1 MNWRIGYFG
10 FITLTTLVLAPAE
23 FDARA
28 LWPSVV
34 AIATVLVLRS
44 ALGGLLIGAA
54 AGALLVS
61 GGKIHHAFAAFF
73 TEHLIPSLQ
82 SQWNLSVLIFTL
94 LLGGFAALLERGR
107 GLEAILT
114 RWLARTKNSKVRA
127 ELAAY
132 GLGLTCFFDGLA
144 SSLLTGK
151 TIRPMSDRVGVSR
164 AKLSYIVDSTSSAVA
179 CVAIMSTWIAYQ
191 LSMIREGYK
200 SAGMEEINS
209 FQIFL
214 HSIPFN
220 FYCWFTL
227 CLLLVAIL
235 RSWHPGPMGEAE
247 KQDLKANEKEAAVE
261 RQLAPAALAWNA
273 LIPLLTLIGGLMLGL
288 YLAGIEGAVLPI
300 TFDKVMHA
308 FGAAPADQILL
319 RVSVIACLV
328 AWFMNRRTIAE
339 RNPVGA
345 TFMDGVQRMFAPCL
359 ILVAAWCLSSTLG
372 KLNAAPVLAHM
383 LDGKLAPAFFPAAVF
398 GVGILTSFTTG
409 TSWGTMGVLMPLV
422 LPVAISMEASLGA
435 DSLVPA
441 TVAAVFSG
449 AVFGDHCSPLS
460 DTTIVSSVACDIDP
474 VEHVRTQLP
483 YALTAAGFAVVL
495 GFIPA
500 GMGTPPLLCLIFGFA
515 CLALLPNLVRDR
527 SNSHA

>member
-10 FITLTTLVLAPAE
+10 FVILITLVLASAK
-23 FDARA
+23 FGMRA

-44 ALGGLLIGAA
+44 ALAGLLIGAA
-54 AGALLVS
+54 AGALLIA
-61 GGKIHHAFAAFF
+61 GGKIHHAFPAFF
-73 TEHLIPSLQ
+73 SDHLIPALQ
-82 SQWNLSVLIFTL
+82 SKWNLSVLIFTL
-94 LLGGFAALLERGR
+94 LLGGFAALLEKGR
-107 GLEAILT
+107 GLEAIFAG
-114 RWLARTKNSKVRA
+114 WLAKAKNSKLHA

-151 TIRPMSDRVGVSR
+151 TIRPLSDRVGVSR

-200 SAGMEEINS
+200 NAGNEEINS
-209 FQIFL
+209 FQVFL

-235 RSWHPGPMGEAE
+235 RAWHPRPMLAAEARS
-247 KQDLKANEKEAAVE
+247 NENPESDHSSTSE
-261 RQLAPAALAWNA
+261 SLPSGLAWNA
-273 LIPLLTLIGGLMLGL
+273 IVPLATLIAGLMVGL
-288 YLAGIEGAVLPI
+288 YLAGVEETILPI
-300 TFDKVMHA
+300 TFDKLMHA
-308 FGAAPADQILL
+308 FGSAPADEVLL

-328 AWFMNRRTIAE
+328 AWFMNRGTIQKE
-339 RNPVGA
+339 QQVGSV
-345 TFMDGVQRMFAPCL
+345 FMDGIQRMFAPCL
-359 ILVAAWCLSSTLG
+359 ILIAAWCLSSTLK
-372 KLNAAPVLAHM
+372 KLDAAPVLAQM
-383 LDGKLAPAFFPAAVF
+383 LHGNLPPALFPAAVF
-398 GVGILTSFTTG
+398 VVGILTSFTTG

-422 LPVAISMEASLGA
+422 LPVAISMEADLA
-435 DSLVPA
+435 TATTVPA

-460 DTTIVSSVACDIDP
+460 DTTIVSSVACDIEP
-474 VEHVRTQLP
+474 VEHVRTQMP
-483 YALTAAGFAVVL
+483 YALTAAGFAILL

-500 GMGTPPLLCLIFGFA
+500 GIGAPPLLCLLLGFVG
-515 CLALLPNLVRDR
+515 LALIPNLLPNR
-527 SNSHA
+527 SNSNG